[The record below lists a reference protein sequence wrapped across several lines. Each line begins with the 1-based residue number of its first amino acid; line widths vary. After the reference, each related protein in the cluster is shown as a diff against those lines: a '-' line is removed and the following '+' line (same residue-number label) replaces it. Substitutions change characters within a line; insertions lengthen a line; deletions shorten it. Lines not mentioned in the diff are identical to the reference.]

1 MKLLVL
7 FSVVAV
13 AFATIDLP
21 ERARGGLLGILNPP
35 LPLSAT
41 AVKRY
46 ITLPVDHFN
55 KTNPDTFQ
63 CKCELSC

>member
-1 MKLLVL
+1 M
-7 FSVVAV
+7 A
-13 AFATIDLP
+13 IDLP
-21 ERARGGLLGILNPP
+21 ERARGGLLGMLNPP

-41 AVKRY
+41 AVKHY